1 MFEAIIDINLKVLI
15 LNDVKALIF
24 FNVKYYENEFL
35 KNEKDVDLIFWNALI
50 NALIFRNIIVWK
62 ILSNLSFK

>member
-35 KNEKDVDLIFWNALI
+35 KNEKDVDLIFWNAC
-50 NALIFRNIIVWK
+50 
-62 ILSNLSFK
+62 